1 MSYAPIALFVY
12 ARPLHT
18 RQTLEALRRC
28 ALAPQSDLFIFSDA
42 PRSPK
47 LVPAV
52 REVRDII
59 RGVTGFCSITI
70 VEREHNMGLAAS
82 IVDGVTRL
90 CRERGRAI
98 VVEDDIVAAPEFLR
112 FMNDALDA
120 YAEESRVMHVSGYM
134 FPVAGPE
141 GLPETFFFRAPSCWG
156 WATWQRAWAQ
166 FEPDSHR
173 LVRAIEA
180 RDRAYE
186 FDLCGAAGYM
196 KMLRAQA
203 AGRLDS
209 WAVRW
214 YASIFLN
221 GGLCLH
227 PAHSL
232 TQNIGHD
239 GTGVHCSPSDRY
251 GVTLTEAL
259 PAVIR
264 QRTIEE
270 SPAALE
276 AIRQFNLGLQRPL
289 YARAVAG
296 LGWRLRKFLGLL
308 PS

>member
-1 MSYAPIALFVY
+1 MTFAPIAVFVY

-18 RQTLEALRRC
+18 RRTLEALQRC
-28 ALAPQSDLFIFSDA
+28 ALAPESDLFIFSDA
-42 PRSPK
+42 PRNAQAA
-47 LVPAV
+47 PAV
-52 REVRDII
+52 REVRQYI
-59 RGVTGFCSITI
+59 RQVGGFGSVTI
-70 VEREHNMGLAAS
+70 VEREKNLGLSAS
-82 IVDGVTRL
+82 IIDGVTRL
-90 CRERGRAI
+90 CGEHGRAI
-98 VVEDDIVAAPEFLR
+98 VVEDDIVAAPGFLS
-112 FMNDALDA
+112 FMNEALNA
-120 YAEESRVMHVSGYM
+120 YADDVQVMHVSGYM
-134 FPVAGPE
+134 FPVAGAE

-156 WATWQRAWAQ
+156 WATWQRAWVL
-166 FEPDSHR
+166 FESDSGR
-173 LVRAIEA
+173 LLREIEA
-180 RDRAYE
+180 RNQTYE
-186 FDLCGAAGYM
+186 FDLGGAAGYM

-232 TQNIGHD
+232 THNIGHD

-259 PAVIR
+259 PAVVR

-296 LGWRLRKFLGLL
+296 LGWRIRKFLGLL
-308 PS
+308 PR